1 MILCVKGMIKKV
13 KNTIGQC
20 RLKKNLPDTKSAR
33 HCSKCKHISISEVPD
48 DDNDDD
54 DVKREKKRKKKN
66 IQKKASVLAKK
77 Y

>member
-1 MILCVKGMIKKV
+1 MILCVKGMVKKV
-13 KNTIGQC
+13 KILSGNVG
-20 RLKKNLPDTKSAR
+20 LKKNLPDTKSAR

-54 DVKREKKRKKKN
+54 DVKREEGKEKN

-77 Y
+77 H